1 MIETLWAL
9 ARELWGNFQSNFNP
23 VRDSI
28 DIALVTAALYW
39 MFTLIRGTRA
49 GQILV
54 GLVVLFTVFMVSQ
67 IFQLVTVSL
76 ILDTFLSSMV
86 VILVILFQHDIR
98 RALARVGR
106 GLFPSVSA
114 REESEMLEEIV
125 RAAQVLSRRRIG
137 ALVVIERETQL
148 GDEITAGT
156 PVDASVSAELLTSLF
171 LPQSPLHDGAV
182 IIQDGRI
189 SQAGCILPLTTSVD
203 LPEGVGTRH
212 RAALGVSQETDALVL
227 VVSEETGGISV
238 VFRGDILQGLD
249 APQLRQTLRDVL
261 TGEGTDLSAE
271 SPEPQAEETSLEEGD
286 RGTSA
291 RLGSTG

>member
-9 ARELWGNFQSNFNP
+9 VKEFWENFQINFEP

-28 DIALVTAALYW
+28 DIALVAAAIYW
-39 MFTLIRGTRA
+39 VLALIRGTRA

-54 GLVVLFTVFMVSQ
+54 GLIALFTVFMISQ

-76 ILDTFLSSMV
+76 ILDTFLSSLV

-125 RAAQVLSRRRIG
+125 RASQALSRRRIG

-148 GDEITAGT
+148 ADEITAGT
-156 PVDASVSAELLTSLF
+156 PVDAVVSAQLLTSVF

-182 IIQDGRI
+182 IVQEGRL
-189 SQAGCILPLTTSVD
+189 SQAGCILPLTTSFD

-212 RAALGVSQETDALVL
+212 RAALGVSQETDALVV
-227 VVSEETGGISV
+227 VVSEETGVISL
-238 VFRGDILQGLD
+238 VFRGEIAQGLD
-249 APQLRQTLRDVL
+249 APRLRETLRAIL
-261 TGEGTDLSAE
+261 NGERNQLSTETGDPGIGEVGRDA
-271 SPEPQAEETSLEEGD
+271 AA
-286 RGTSA
+286 SA

>member
-9 ARELWGNFQSNFNP
+9 AQDLWEYFQSNFDLA
-23 VRDSI
+23 RDSI

-39 MFTLIRGTRA
+39 VFALIRGTRA

-76 ILDTFLSSMV
+76 ILDTFLSSLV

-125 RAAQVLSRRRIG
+125 RAAQALSRRRVG

-156 PVDASVSAELLTSLF
+156 PVDSAVSAELLTALF

-182 IIQDGRI
+182 VIQEGRL

-212 RAALGVSQETDALVL
+212 RAALGVSQETDALV
-227 VVSEETGGISV
+227 VVISEETGGISV
-238 VFRGDILQGLD
+238 VFRGDIAQGLD
-249 APQLRQTLRDVL
+249 APQLRQTLRDIL
-261 TGEGTDLSAE
+261 TGERTDLNAEVPEERVGSAG
-271 SPEPQAEETSLEEGD
+271 LGD
-286 RGTSA
+286 EDAGASA
-291 RLGSTG
+291 RLGSAG